1 MQNLFTELVGE
12 SMETILKSSSAVEA
26 VNVLLVGNNPIEMSR
41 VLDNLQK
48 IKGKRIF
55 TEIAFDLRS
64 ALERLLHFDPTFI
77 LIDDNL
83 DGKELRSALE
93 MFSTNKKTKNIP
105 VTVLKNS
112 NYHQGPD
119 APSVLD
125 YLLKQNLSA
134 ETLYSVIKNSLK
146 LRRTQAFLNEV
157 YEKRKKAL
165 LQLAH

>member
-1 MQNLFTELVGE
+1 MEAILE
-12 SMETILKSSSAVEA
+12 SHSAAEA
-26 VNVLLVGNNPIEMSR
+26 VKVLLVGNNPIEMNR

-48 IKGKRIF
+48 IKGKRVF
-55 TEIAFDLRS
+55 TEIAFDLKS

-83 DGKELRSALE
+83 NERELKCALE

-112 NYHQGPD
+112 NYHQGPEG
-119 APSVLD
+119 PSALD

-146 LRRTQAFLNEV
+146 LRRTQAFLREV
-157 YEKRKKAL
+157 YQKRKTVL
-165 LQLAH
+165 LQLTH

>member
-1 MQNLFTELVGE
+1 
-12 SMETILKSSSAVEA
+12 
-26 VNVLLVGNNPIEMSR
+26 MSR

-64 ALERLLHFDPTFI
+64 VLERLLHFDPTFI

-83 DGKELRSALE
+83 DEKELRSALE
-93 MFSTNKKTKNIP
+93 IFSTNKKTKNIP
-105 VTVLKNS
+105 ITVLKNS

-119 APSVLD
+119 GPSVLD

-146 LRRTQAFLNEV
+146 LRRTQAFLHEV
-157 YEKRKKAL
+157 YQKRKTAL